1 MIIGSSQN
9 IMATKVFYDSS
20 NLSQAIHIH
29 EVTLHN
35 AFSQIISYVLLW
47 YVWRKKKQKKNR
59 NCQTAKIQGLDILAT
74 NWTKK

>member
-47 YVWRKKKQKKNR
+47 YVWRKKKTEKKQKLSNRKNTR
-59 NCQTAKIQGLDILAT
+59 SWHTCYKL
-74 NWTKK
+74 